1 MSLAYLI
8 DPQNQ
13 YMTKSGTINVC
24 GVLRVY
30 DASTDDAAV
39 TYCDFNGTEN
49 EESIVLDNNGRAVV
63 IADSDKAYRVEVYDR
78 YGTLMWTI
86 TPIWCLA
93 GGGGVTLK
101 VTEIVSSDGSI
112 AVDKTTVGS
121 TTTFDLTIAPDNA
134 SELLEWVKCGLDNV
148 SDGYVYPDYAEGT
161 METFLNK
168 GLQVFGNRY
177 YHVTSHF
184 KVTPTGNGI
193 DYDTVSVAL
202 MFSVDGGSP
211 VELCRRDFD
220 VDNSLNDTL
229 TYEFAYDFINEADGY
244 LYWSVTGASMVSQLD
259 CTMQAHRVYSGINAV
274 PGSIASKVWVN
285 QQISSKIDYSA
296 LEYNSDNEITA
307 INGSSLAGGGSVDPT
322 QFIPWSASGSF
333 QPSGSYLSASDASS
347 FYPMTGNP
355 SSFVTD
361 SSLSAYQ
368 KVADM
373 SAYQPS
379 GDYAFNS
386 SLSAKLDASASS
398 QFTLTADMSAYQTTA
413 DMSAYAFESS
423 NSAKLDASA
432 SSMFAPSGNY
442 QSALTFGY
450 DGNNKISSI
459 DGSAIGGQY
468 SGIYPVVVDNTAET
482 IAVDNI
488 GMEVDDTMTAYVSGD
503 NMVIGVRSGLYAS
516 ESAMSS
522 KLDSSAFSAVSG
534 TFLTAVPSSY
544 ATESYVDSVVSSKL
558 DSTAYNSAQFIL
570 TSQSG
575 LFQPSGYYQ
584 PSGDYLSATESS
596 NYYSTSNPSGFI
608 TGIDL
613 SDYQKTAD
621 MSGFIPTSE
630 SSNYQ
635 QTGSMSAYQETAN
648 MTAYIPVSAL
658 GLVEI

>member
-1 MSLAYLI
+1 MALAYLI

-13 YMTKSGTINVC
+13 YMTKSGTINVG

-30 DASTDDAAV
+30 DAATDDAAV
-39 TYCDFNGTEN
+39 TYCDFGGTEN

-78 YGTLMWTI
+78 YGTLMWTT

-121 TTTFDLTIAPDNA
+121 TITFDLTIAQDNA

-148 SDGYVYPDYAEGT
+148 SDGYVYPNYAEGT

-193 DYDTVSVAL
+193 NYDTVSVAL
-202 MFSVDGGSP
+202 MFSVEGGSP

-229 TYEFAYDFINEADGY
+229 TYEFAFDFINEVDGY

-296 LEYNSDNEITA
+296 LGYNSDNKITA
-307 INGSSLAGGGSVDPT
+307 INGSALGGGGGSGVDPT

-333 QPSGSYLSASDASS
+333 QPSG
-347 FYPMTGNP
+347 
-355 SSFVTD
+355 
-361 SSLSAYQ
+361 
-368 KVADM
+368 
-373 SAYQPS
+373 
-379 GDYAFNS
+379 DYAFNS
-386 SLSAKLDASASS
+386 SLSSKLDASASS
-398 QFTLTADMSAYQTTA
+398 QF
-413 DMSAYAFESS
+413 
-423 NSAKLDASA
+423 
-432 SSMFAPSGNY
+432 APSGDYAFN
-442 QSALTFGY
+442 SAL
-450 DGNNKISSI
+450 
-459 DGSAIGGQY
+459 
-468 SGIYPVVVDNTAET
+468 SG
-482 IAVDNI
+482 
-488 GMEVDDTMTAYVSGD
+488 
-503 NMVIGVRSGLYAS
+503 
-516 ESAMSS
+516 
-522 KLDSSAFSAVSG
+522 KLDYTAFSTVSG

-544 ATESYVDSVVSSKL
+544 ATESYVDSAVSSKL
-558 DSTAYNSAQFIL
+558 DVTASSQFLTSLPDDLAYTSDVASAVSSKMDKSESSSFYPMDSNPAGYLTAHQSLAGYATVEYVDSAVSAKLDASAYDSAWFQPASSMSSWIPYSALDYSGTAISGIGGSSLAGMGGGGGADYSGVAPVNVDNDTRLISVDHRTLCVDDSLSAYNSGNSAVIGVKEAWL
-570 TSQSG
+570 SSVINEVI
-575 LFQPSGYYQ
+575 SGY
-584 PSGDYLSATESS
+584 
-596 NYYSTSNPSGFI
+596 
-608 TGIDL
+608 
-613 SDYQKTAD
+613 
-621 MSGFIPTSE
+621 IP
-630 SSNYQ
+630 Y
-635 QTGSMSAYQETAN
+635 
-648 MTAYIPVSAL
+648 SAL
-658 GLVEI
+658 GHVEI